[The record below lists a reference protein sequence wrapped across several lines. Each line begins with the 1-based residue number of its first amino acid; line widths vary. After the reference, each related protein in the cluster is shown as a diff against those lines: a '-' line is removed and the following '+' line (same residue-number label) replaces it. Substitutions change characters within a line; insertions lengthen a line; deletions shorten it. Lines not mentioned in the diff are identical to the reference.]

1 MLCTLLFPR
10 LSFLTLVMAPFA
22 LKRCCGV
29 FSVRLDIVAAAAASA
44 SAAAA
49 AAAAVVVVVVCKL
62 WLSALSHLCLNKMP
76 ELRQQGKKA
85 GRRGEGG
92 IKRNSSD
99 LNQNT
104 L

>member
-22 LKRCCGV
+22 LKQCCGV
-29 FSVRLDIVAAAAASA
+29 FSVRLDIVAAAAAAAAPA

-49 AAAAVVVVVVCKL
+49 VVVVCKL

-85 GRRGEGG
+85 GRGG
-92 IKRNSSD
+92 GGKNKKKLI
-99 LNQNT
+99 
-104 L
+104 

>member
-49 AAAAVVVVVVCKL
+49 AAVAVVVVCKL

-85 GRRGEGG
+85 GRGGEGG